1 MTLLLVYVAI
11 AIGVSFICSIM
22 EAVLLSVTPAYIG
35 ALEEE
40 NPRASARLKKL
51 KEDVDEPLSGILT
64 LNTFAHTVGAT
75 GAGAQAAAVFG
86 DASVWIISAVGLFS
100 GILTLGILILSE
112 IIPKTIGA
120 VYWKSLAP
128 GVASIL
134 QSPFFRVPM
143 WIFVIMS
150 KGLTRLIARGEKEQS
165 ISREEL
171 VAMAN
176 IGVEEGVFAAQE
188 SQILTNLL
196 RLGSLRTKD
205 VMTPRTVLVAF
216 TEDTTAGEA
225 AEQPLQF
232 SRLPIYDGNL
242 DSITGYVLKDDLL
255 QRTADDEGDTPLAAL
270 RRELLTV
277 PDSLPLMTLFEK
289 LLEGRD
295 HIALVVGEY
304 GGTSGIVTME
314 DVVETLLGTEIV
326 DEADTEQDMQHLA
339 RRRWAQRA
347 RRLGLLDDVDLDN
360 LDDATRTAAERLG
373 GLEPDAETPS
383 R

>member
-40 NPRASARLKKL
+40 NPSASARLKKL

-86 DASVWIISAVGLFS
+86 DASVWIMSAVCLFS

-128 GVASIL
+128 GVASVL
-134 QSPFFRVPM
+134 QSRLFRWPMLPFV
-143 WIFVIMS
+143 WMS

-216 TEDTTAGEA
+216 TEDTTAAEA

-270 RRELLTV
+270 RRDLLTV

-360 LDDATRTAAERLG
+360 LDDATRDAAE
-373 GLEPDAETPS
+373 GLDAK
-383 R
+383 

>member
-35 ALEEE
+35 ALEEN
-40 NPRASARLKKL
+40 NPSASARLKEL

-86 DASVWIISAVGLFS
+86 DASVWIMSAVGLFS
-100 GILTLGILILSE
+100 GVLTLGILILSE

-128 GVASIL
+128 GVASVL
-134 QSPFFRVPM
+134 QSRLFRWPMLPFV
-143 WIFVIMS
+143 WMS
-150 KGLTRLIARGEKEQS
+150 KGLTRLIARGQKEQS

-216 TEDTTAGEA
+216 TEDTTAAEA

-232 SRLPIYDGNL
+232 SRLPIYDSNL

-255 QRTADDEGDTPLAAL
+255 QRAADDEGDTPLAAL
-270 RRELLTV
+270 RRDLLTV
-277 PDSLPLMTLFEK
+277 PDSLPLMTLFQK

-314 DVVETLLGTEIV
+314 DV
-326 DEADTEQDMQHLA
+326 
-339 RRRWAQRA
+339 
-347 RRLGLLDDVDLDN
+347 
-360 LDDATRTAAERLG
+360 
-373 GLEPDAETPS
+373 
-383 R
+383 

>member
-35 ALEEE
+35 ALEED
-40 NPRASARLKKL
+40 NPSASARLKKL
-51 KEDVDEPLSGILT
+51 KEDIDEPLSGILT
-64 LNTFAHTVGAT
+64 LNTFAHTIGAA
-75 GAGAQAAAVFG
+75 GAGAQANTVFG
-86 DASVWIISAVGLFS
+86 ETVIYGPLTAEGLFAFV
-100 GILTLGILILSE
+100 LTLAILFLSE

-120 VYWKSLAP
+120 VYWKPLAP
-128 GVASIL
+128 VVGAFLRSA
-134 QSPFFRVPM
+134 PFRWSM
-143 WIFVIMS
+143 GLFVILS

-216 TEDTTAGEA
+216 TEDTTAAEA

-232 SRLPIYDGNL
+232 SRLPIYDSNL

-255 QRTADDEGDTPLAAL
+255 QRAADDEGDTPLAAL
-270 RRELLTV
+270 RRDLLTV
-277 PDSLPLMTLFEK
+277 PDSLPLMTLFQK

-339 RRRWAQRA
+339 RRQWAQRA

-360 LDDATRTAAERLG
+360 LDDATRDAAERVG
-373 GLEPDAETPS
+373 GLEPDA
-383 R
+383 

>member
-35 ALEEE
+35 ALEEN
-40 NPRASARLKKL
+40 NPSASARLKEL

-86 DASVWIISAVGLFS
+86 DASVWIMSAVGLFS
-100 GILTLGILILSE
+100 GVLTLGILILSE

-128 GVASIL
+128 GVASVL
-134 QSPFFRVPM
+134 QSRLFRWPMLPFV
-143 WIFVIMS
+143 WMS

-216 TEDTTAGEA
+216 TEDTTAAEA

-232 SRLPIYDGNL
+232 SRLPIYDSNL

-255 QRTADDEGDTPLAAL
+255 QRAADDEGDTPLAAL
-270 RRELLTV
+270 RRDLLTV
-277 PDSLPLMTLFEK
+277 PDSLPLMTLFQK

-339 RRRWAQRA
+339 RRQWAQRA

-360 LDDATRTAAERLG
+360 LDDATRDAAERVG
-373 GLEPDAETPS
+373 GLEPDA
-383 R
+383 

>member
-35 ALEEE
+35 ALEED
-40 NPRASARLKKL
+40 NPSASARLKEL

-86 DASVWIISAVGLFS
+86 DASVWIMSAVGLFS
-100 GILTLGILILSE
+100 GVLTLGILILSE

-128 GVASIL
+128 GVASVL
-134 QSPFFRVPM
+134 QSRLFRWPMQPFV
-143 WIFVIMS
+143 WMS

-216 TEDTTAGEA
+216 TEDTTAA
-225 AEQPLQF
+225 VA
-232 SRLPIYDGNL
+232 
-242 DSITGYVLKDDLL
+242 
-255 QRTADDEGDTPLAAL
+255 
-270 RRELLTV
+270 
-277 PDSLPLMTLFEK
+277 
-289 LLEGRD
+289 
-295 HIALVVGEY
+295 
-304 GGTSGIVTME
+304 
-314 DVVETLLGTEIV
+314 
-326 DEADTEQDMQHLA
+326 
-339 RRRWAQRA
+339 
-347 RRLGLLDDVDLDN
+347 
-360 LDDATRTAAERLG
+360 
-373 GLEPDAETPS
+373 
-383 R
+383 

>member
-35 ALEEE
+35 ALEEN
-40 NPRASARLKKL
+40 NPSASARLKEL

-86 DASVWIISAVGLFS
+86 DASVWIMSAVGLFS
-100 GILTLGILILSE
+100 GVLTLGILILSE

-128 GVASIL
+128 GVASVL
-134 QSPFFRVPM
+134 QSRLFRWPMLPFV
-143 WIFVIMS
+143 WMS
-150 KGLTRLIARGEKEQS
+150 KGLTRLIARGQKEQS

-216 TEDTTAGEA
+216 TEDTTAAEA

-232 SRLPIYDGNL
+232 SRLPIYDSNL

-255 QRTADDEGDTPLAAL
+255 QRAADDEGDTPLAAL
-270 RRELLTV
+270 RRDLLTV
-277 PDSLPLMTLFEK
+277 PDSLPLMTLFQK

-339 RRRWAQRA
+339 RRQWAQRA

-360 LDDATRTAAERLG
+360 LDDATRDAAERVG
-373 GLEPDAETPS
+373 GLEPDA
-383 R
+383 